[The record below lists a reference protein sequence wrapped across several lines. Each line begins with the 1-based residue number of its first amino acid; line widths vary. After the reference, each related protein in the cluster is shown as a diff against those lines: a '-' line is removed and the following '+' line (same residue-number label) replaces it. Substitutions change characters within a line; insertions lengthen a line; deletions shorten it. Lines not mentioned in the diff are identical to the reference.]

1 MSCNLDSQR
10 LRIRLRPGSPRA
22 CRPQSSGARWQA
34 RPDGGDAGLPA
45 EHPSF
50 GGVTELLEADDLGRE
65 RHRSGRWVQPRD
77 VVRHLHRLDGR
88 GIWRDRG
95 ALEPGPGW
103 VNTLPRII
111 GLGNS
116 LALVRWGNLSVS
128 EVLAYEMGLMNQ
140 LVRLLGPS
148 LQGDRLPRFIHEH
161 VRNDALR
168 TEP

>member
-1 MSCNLDSQR
+1 
-10 LRIRLRPGSPRA
+10 
-22 CRPQSSGARWQA
+22 
-34 RPDGGDAGLPA
+34 
-45 EHPSF
+45 
-50 GGVTELLEADDLGRE
+50 
-65 RHRSGRWVQPRD
+65 
-77 VVRHLHRLDGR
+77 
-88 GIWRDRG
+88 
-95 ALEPGPGW
+95 

-116 LALVRWGNLSVS
+116 LALVRWENLSVS

-140 LVRLLGPS
+140 LVRLLVPS